1 MSNADFKVV
10 RGGSGLVL
18 VAVPGA
24 WLATELDDTDNDQRT
39 AERPETLREVL
50 ARYPAAVAALDGAMF
65 DAEGEYPT
73 YARARLSYR
82 NLDVARGINSPGRYP
97 TRGAT
102 LSRMRDGRL
111 VMLDGDAIADG
122 ATWAAQ
128 GYPTLIHR
136 GDNVANPNRDANT
149 TGRAALCL
157 LADGRAGF
165 ATARCGMHAFA
176 RELLALREVRVTDA
190 AYTDGG
196 GSTGLALR
204 EGSAF
209 SVSVGLDARRLPVYL
224 LALPPAGAVADQVA
238 RGVGG
243 VLANAAASGLVRALK
258 VAGGVAL
265 GAVALGA
272 VAVGVERVRAAR
284 AARAVEG
291 VG

>member
-1 MSNADFKVV
+1 MF

-24 WLATELDDTDNDQRT
+24 WLATELDDTDGDPRT

-50 ARYPAAVAALDGAMF
+50 TRYPSAVAALDASMF
-65 DAEGEYPT
+65 DAIDGDYPS
-73 YARARLSYR
+73 YSQARLSYR

-136 GDNVANPNRDANT
+136 GDNVANPSRDANT

-157 LADGRAGF
+157 LADGRAAF
-165 ATARCGMHAFA
+165 ATARCGMYQFA
-176 RELLALREVRVTDA
+176 RELLALRDVRVTDA

-204 EGSAF
+204 QGSGFA
-209 SVSVGLDARRLPVYL
+209 VSVGLDARRLPVYL
-224 LALPPAGAVADQVA
+224 LALPPAGSAVDQVA

-243 VLANAAASGLVRALK
+243 ALANAAGAGLVRALK

-265 GAVALGA
+265 GAVAVGA
-272 VAVGVERVRAAR
+272 VAVGVERVRATR
-284 AARAVEG
+284 AAREVEG